1 MLRTAEHPGRRARL
15 LTGALAIAALLA
27 ALMALWQTQF
37 RPLARQDYCWGTWS
51 EESGPFRGEA
61 GGARQRVSRESAPG
75 PGRPH
80 GRCTLSWRGGGHGG
94 RGAERRLEVRY
105 GTGPEAADE
114 RRAWLTGLFAG
125 GDSPLPDALP
135 GFVTAASG
143 TLVLPESCDVRGR
156 PSVVTLTGS
165 FPDASPARTGRLL
178 LEVANRAAKAAG
190 CAGEARPMASPS
202 APGVCAIPGTAGPV
216 GTGSAEPD
224 FETCALAATDTT
236 GSTAGRR
243 PGATGPS
250 AGLATGTG
258 PAADAG
264 TRPAA
269 RTGPHG
275 GATPTKSATSAN
287 TTTPEDDT
295 TTPADAFRWAARFAM
310 TARPRIVALFDG
322 LTGDSPPAPGWR
334 AHGRIEATGALV
346 RADCAGRPTVF
357 TMRTGP
363 GRTGTRADDPRRAFP
378 AFVDAVAGR
387 IGCAPLRSA

>member
-61 GGARQRVSRESAPG
+61 GGVRQRVSRESAPG

-80 GRCTLSWRGGGHGG
+80 GQCTLSWRGSDPGNDHDG
-94 RGAERRLEVRY
+94 RSNGNSNGKSNGNGNGNSDKRWAERRLEVSY

-135 GFVTAASG
+135 GFVTASSG

-178 LEVANRAAKAAG
+178 LDVANRAAKVTG
-190 CAGEARPMASPS
+190 CAQEARPLASPR
-202 APGVCAIPGTAGPV
+202 APGACAIPGIAGPGAASPA
-216 GTGSAEPD
+216 GTGSSEPD
-224 FETCALAATDTT
+224 FETCALTAT
-236 GSTAGRR
+236 
-243 PGATGPS
+243 
-250 AGLATGTG
+250 
-258 PAADAG
+258 
-264 TRPAA
+264 
-269 RTGPHG
+269 
-275 GATPTKSATSAN
+275 
-287 TTTPEDDT
+287 
-295 TTPADAFRWAARFAM
+295 DAFRWAARFAM

-322 LTGDSPPAPGWR
+322 LTGDTPPAPGWR
-334 AHGRIEATGALV
+334 AHGRIEATGALI

>member
-61 GGARQRVSRESAPG
+61 GGARHRVSQESAPG

-80 GRCTLSWRGGGHGG
+80 GRCTLSWRGNDPGNDHDGNGNGNGNKHWV
-94 RGAERRLEVRY
+94 EHRLEVSY
-105 GTGPEAADE
+105 GTGPEAPDE

-135 GFVTAASG
+135 GFVTASSG
-143 TLVLPESCDVRGR
+143 TLVLPKSCDVRGR

-178 LEVANRAAKAAG
+178 LDVANRAAKMTG
-190 CAGEARPMASPS
+190 CARQARPLASPR
-202 APGVCAIPGTAGPV
+202 APGACAIPGIAGPGMGRPA
-216 GTGSAEPD
+216 GTGSSEPD
-224 FETCALAATDTT
+224 FETCALAAT
-236 GSTAGRR
+236 
-243 PGATGPS
+243 
-250 AGLATGTG
+250 
-258 PAADAG
+258 
-264 TRPAA
+264 
-269 RTGPHG
+269 
-275 GATPTKSATSAN
+275 
-287 TTTPEDDT
+287 
-295 TTPADAFRWAARFAM
+295 DAFRWAARFAM

-334 AHGRIEATGALV
+334 AHGRIEATGALI

-363 GRTGTRADDPRRAFP
+363 GRTGTRADDPRHAFP

>member
-61 GGARQRVSRESAPG
+61 GGARHRVSQESAPG

-80 GRCTLSWRGGGHGG
+80 GQCTLSWRGNDPGNDHDGNGNGNGNKRWVEH
-94 RGAERRLEVRY
+94 RLEVSY
-105 GTGPEAADE
+105 GTGPEAPDE

-135 GFVTAASG
+135 GFVTASSG
-143 TLVLPESCDVRGR
+143 TLVLPKSCDVRGR

-178 LEVANRAAKAAG
+178 LDVANRAAKMTG
-190 CAGEARPMASPS
+190 CARQARPLASPR
-202 APGVCAIPGTAGPV
+202 APGACAIPGIAGPGMGRPA
-216 GTGSAEPD
+216 GTGSSEPD
-224 FETCALAATDTT
+224 FETCALAAT
-236 GSTAGRR
+236 
-243 PGATGPS
+243 
-250 AGLATGTG
+250 
-258 PAADAG
+258 
-264 TRPAA
+264 
-269 RTGPHG
+269 
-275 GATPTKSATSAN
+275 
-287 TTTPEDDT
+287 
-295 TTPADAFRWAARFAM
+295 DAFRWAARFAM

-334 AHGRIEATGALV
+334 AHGRIEATGALI

-363 GRTGTRADDPRRAFP
+363 GRTGTRADDPRHAFP

>member
-61 GGARQRVSRESAPG
+61 GGVRQRVSRESAPG
-75 PGRPH
+75 RGRPH
-80 GRCTLSWRGGGHGG
+80 GHCTLSWRGGDRGGHGT
-94 RGAERRLEVRY
+94 ERRLEVRY

-135 GFVTAASG
+135 GFVTASSG

-178 LEVANRAAKAAG
+178 LEVANRAAKATG
-190 CAGEARPMASPS
+190 CAREAPPMASPP
-202 APGVCAIPGTAGPV
+202 APGACAIPGIAGPA
-216 GTGSAEPD
+216 GTGSTEPD
-224 FETCALAATDTT
+224 FETCALANTD
-236 GSTAGRR
+236 
-243 PGATGPS
+243 
-250 AGLATGTG
+250 
-258 PAADAG
+258 
-264 TRPAA
+264 
-269 RTGPHG
+269 
-275 GATPTKSATSAN
+275 AN
-287 TTTPEDDT
+287 TTPASTPTNATTPAHTATPADETAREGDT

-334 AHGRIEATGALV
+334 AHGRIEATGALI

>member
-61 GGARQRVSRESAPG
+61 GGARHRVSQESAPG

-80 GRCTLSWRGGGHGG
+80 GQCTLSWRGNDPGNDHDGNGNGNGNKHWV
-94 RGAERRLEVRY
+94 EHRLEVSY
-105 GTGPEAADE
+105 GTGPEAPDE

-135 GFVTAASG
+135 GFVTASSG
-143 TLVLPESCDVRGR
+143 TLVLPKSCDVRGR

-178 LEVANRAAKAAG
+178 LDVANRAAKMTG
-190 CAGEARPMASPS
+190 CARQARPLASPR
-202 APGVCAIPGTAGPV
+202 APGACAIPGIAGPGMGRPA
-216 GTGSAEPD
+216 GTGSSEPD
-224 FETCALAATDTT
+224 FETCALAAT
-236 GSTAGRR
+236 
-243 PGATGPS
+243 
-250 AGLATGTG
+250 
-258 PAADAG
+258 
-264 TRPAA
+264 
-269 RTGPHG
+269 
-275 GATPTKSATSAN
+275 
-287 TTTPEDDT
+287 
-295 TTPADAFRWAARFAM
+295 DAFRWAARFAM

-334 AHGRIEATGALV
+334 AHGRIEATGALI

-363 GRTGTRADDPRRAFP
+363 GRTGTRADDPRHAFP

>member
-51 EESGPFRGEA
+51 EEGGPFRGEA
-61 GGARQRVSRESAPG
+61 GGVRQRVSRESAPG

-80 GRCTLSWRGGGHGG
+80 GRCTLSWRGGDRGG
-94 RGAERRLEVRY
+94 SGGPGIERRLEVRY
-105 GTGPEAADE
+105 DTGPEAADE
-114 RRAWLTGLFAG
+114 RRAWLAGLFAG

-135 GFVTAASG
+135 GFVTATSG

-178 LEVANRAAKAAG
+178 LEVANRAAKATG
-190 CAGEARPMASPS
+190 CAGEARPMASPG
-202 APGVCAIPGTAGPV
+202 APGACAIPGIAGPA

-224 FETCALAATDTT
+224 FETCALAAT
-236 GSTAGRR
+236 
-243 PGATGPS
+243 
-250 AGLATGTG
+250 
-258 PAADAG
+258 
-264 TRPAA
+264 
-269 RTGPHG
+269 
-275 GATPTKSATSAN
+275 
-287 TTTPEDDT
+287 
-295 TTPADAFRWAARFAM
+295 DAFRWAARFAM